1 MKKNSKQKNAEN
13 NLETGTWSDFIHQ
26 YSLQK
31 TLRFALI
38 PQGKTAEHI
47 KKKKLIDSHW
57 TSEGKNIATGED
69 AERAENYKIAKKLF
83 RKMDQLF
90 IDEALQKNNIQHAIK
105 EEERKVEKEIKKK
118 IAKLKEEKP
127 ETPPEELD
135 KLEKEERDKTFLKI
149 LENYY
154 ELYISGELQKQDD
167 SEDESKTEEGE
178 QVKKKK
184 KEKSPAEN
192 LTSQLKTF
200 FDDTASDWKEQYN
213 GYAKEKSE
221 TSKIIKEKSIKLI
234 TKKNKELLWI
244 LLWKIENGDI
254 TESFLQETFDKNKE
268 QVLELLHTFDDFT
281 TYFSGFHENRANV
294 YDTKDIKKTSI
305 AHRLFVEN
313 IDFFIEN
320 MERWKKIQKS
330 LTTQRRKDLKKL
342 DWDFD
347 TKIKEAEK
355 ELGFK
360 VKEVFAIKNY
370 VQFFS
375 QGGIDDYNL
384 ALGGNSANAGTE
396 KVQGLNEIINQTRQK
411 LEADKKDFPVFH
423 ELYKQILSENDNQF
437 IEVFESDEDLFTA
450 LQKYQ
455 KQILEVK
462 NRNST
467 GDEKTQNQKTDLP
480 KQIEKDFALLYE
492 DLKTNN
498 RKNGFFLS
506 QKSLQNLSI
515 EVLGRWDD
523 LQHLWYEYVDTLKRE
538 NGKPLTKKESE
549 LLKKQKA
556 LSFAQVEMLIQ
567 EAIDRDTENLKTK
580 WQKLLGI
587 TEENS
592 SHKNAAEN
600 FMEKFIRQSLEQVLQ
615 EKDQSENEIEEK
627 KAKSSFALQ
636 EVLFPL
642 KKEQELVRLQ
652 KIIATQDT
660 KELQKIA
667 AKDHKKAIKFY
678 LDSAQGLYHFLKFF
692 IIKSNVLD
700 NEQNEQAAHSHFQ
713 NRLKYLMDELN
724 PLELYNKAR
733 NYLTKKDYS
742 TEKIKLNFENSTL
755 ADGWD
760 ANKEEANTAVLFKK
774 NGLFYLGIMDKKH
787 NDSFKYTQAN
797 EIQKEIEPKDKKIK
811 KGKTEEVQNLKEDI
825 ELLHLL
831 LASNSNKES
840 YEKMN
845 YKFFPDAT
853 KMIPKCSTQLN
864 RVKKHFQNSSK
875 TYDVTSKSFIKP
887 IEISQTIYNL
897 NNKVY
902 GKEKQKKFQKGYLAS
917 TNDEKGYR
925 TALTG
930 WINFCKDFLNKYS
943 STALYDFSSLK
954 EAQEYES
961 LDKFYQ
967 EVNQL
972 CYQISFENIPAT
984 YIDALV
990 EKGRLYLFQIY
1001 NKDFS
1006 AYSSGKKNLHTLYWE
1021 SLFAKENLNDV
1032 VIKLN
1037 GQAELFYRLASIKNS
1052 FVHKENT
1059 LLKHK
1064 RYAKEW
1070 TDLCLELSNKTH
1082 YREDLKQLEKE
1093 GKIKVNDKNQILY
1106 QEKIIGRIVEQG
1118 KEIVKDK
1125 RFTQDKYLFHCPIT
1139 LNFKKS
1145 DPYYFNDKI
1154 NQHIAQQKTK
1164 HVIGID
1170 RGEKHLLYVTLLDED
1185 GRIIE
1190 QRSLNKID
1198 EGYAQN
1204 NAKNNNK
1211 DKEEYLTDYHAKL
1224 DRAEKDRDKAR
1235 KSWDIIENIKELK
1248 AGYLSQVV
1256 HLLSKMIIDN
1266 NTIVVLENLNMG
1278 FKRGRFAVEKQVY
1291 QKFERALIEKL
1302 NYLVFKEKKEHEAG
1316 HPLKA
1321 FQLTSKFESFEKL
1334 GTQSGILFYTA
1345 ASYTSKTDPI
1355 SGYMQTLYHKFHP
1368 KNTRDFFASFDS
1380 IEFDGKHFYFTYDLK
1395 KTVRE
1400 PKDGFPHKTQ
1410 WTVCSCVERSYYNTK
1425 NKTHS
1430 EPKVVSEDLKEL
1442 FKKFNIELKEDIQ
1455 TIIADENT
1463 DEKFLRSFLK
1473 YFNTILN
1480 MRVVHPKEEKG
1491 SSKNDFISSPV
1502 KPYFDSRKIAQFDG
1516 EQENKKQLPA
1526 NGDANGA
1533 YNIARKGIILQKKN
1547 YFREQIKVLL
1557 KAEKLSEKSF
1567 GAIKDTTTLQ
1577 TLFQEWLLWME
1588 FSNTD
1593 DKDIFQKK
1601 KNKVELTELGK
1612 EFFDFAKTLSVSKKD
1627 WQNFCQRKKVIKK
1640 QEETYEKYNKS

>member
-1 MKKNSKQKNAEN
+1 MKTNSKQKNAEKKSA
-13 NLETGTWSDFIHQ
+13 TGTWSDFIHQ

-38 PQGKTAEHI
+38 PQGKTGEHI
-47 KKKKLIDSHW
+47 KEKKLIDSHW

-90 IDEALQKNNIQHAIK
+90 IDEALQK
-105 EEERKVEKEIKKK
+105 
-118 IAKLKEEKP
+118 KP
-127 ETPPEELD
+127 S
-135 KLEKEERDKTFLKI
+135 KNFLEI

-154 ELYISGELQKQDD
+154 ELYQD
-167 SEDESKTEEGE
+167 
-178 QVKKKK
+178 K
-184 KEKSPAEN
+184 KETDKVTEN
-192 LTSQLKTF
+192 LATHLKTF
-200 FDDTASDWKEQYN
+200 FDATAGDWKNQYN
-213 GYAKEKSE
+213 NYAKEKDDK
-221 TSKIIKEKSIKLI
+221 KIKAVKSSGLSALLSNIDALI
-234 TKKNKELLWI
+234 F

-254 TESFLQETFDKNKE
+254 AESFLQKTFTKNKE
-268 QVLELLHTFDDFT
+268 QILKLLNTFDGFT

-294 YDTKDIKKTSI
+294 YDTSNDIKKTSI

-320 MERWKKIQKS
+320 MERWKKVQRS
-330 LTTQRRKDLKKL
+330 LTPQRKKDLKKL
-342 DWDFD
+342 GWDFAA
-347 TKIKEAEK
+347 KIKEAEK

-360 VKEVFAIKNY
+360 ANEMFTIKNY

-375 QGGIDDYNL
+375 QGGIDSYNL
-384 ALGGNSANAGTE
+384 ALGGKPATAGAK
-396 KVQGLNEIINQTRQK
+396 KVQGLNEIINLTRQK
-411 LEADKKDFPVFH
+411 LQADKKDFPVFH
-423 ELYKQILSENDNQF
+423 ELYKQILSENDKQF
-437 IEVFESDEDLFTA
+437 IEVFESDEGLFVA
-450 LQKYQ
+450 LQEYQ
-455 KQILEVK
+455 EQILQVK
-462 NRNST
+462 NRNAA
-467 GDEKTQNQKTDLP
+467 GNEETQNQKTNLP

-498 RKNGFFLS
+498 MKNGFFLS
-506 QKSLQNLSI
+506 EESLQKLSI
-515 EVLGRWDD
+515 EVLGGWNA
-523 LQHLWYEYVDTLKRE
+523 LQNLWYEHVDALKKE
-538 NGKPLTKKESE
+538 NGKPLTKKESG
-549 LLKKQKA
+549 LLKKQKV

-567 EAIDRDTENLKTK
+567 EAIDRDTENLKPK
-580 WQKLLGI
+580 WHKLLGI
-587 TEENS
+587 IEENS
-592 SHKNAAEN
+592 SNKNATEN

-615 EKDQSENEIEEK
+615 EKEQSENEIKEK
-627 KAKSSFALQ
+627 KNKSSFALQ
-636 EVLFPL
+636 EVLFPAS
-642 KKEQELVRLQ
+642 KEEELVGLQ
-652 KIIATQDT
+652 KILAAQDT
-660 KELQKIA
+660 KEFQKVV

-692 IIKSNVLD
+692 TVKPKDLNS
-700 NEQNEQAAHSHFQ
+700 EQKEQVADSDFQ
-713 NRLKYLMDELN
+713 GRLKYLMDELN
-724 PLELYNKAR
+724 PLELYNKTR

-742 TEKIKLNFENSTL
+742 VEKIKLNFENSTL

-760 ANKEEANTAVLFKK
+760 KNKESNNISILFKK
-774 NGLFYLGIMDKKH
+774 NGLFYLGVMNKDY
-787 NDSFKYTQAN
+787 NDSFKHTQAK
-797 EIQKEIEPKDKKIK
+797 EIQKEIERKNKKTK

-831 LASNSNKES
+831 LASNKES

-853 KMIPKCSTQLN
+853 KMIPKCSTQLKQ
-864 RVKKHFQNSSK
+864 VKKHFQNSTK

-925 TALTG
+925 TALTD

-943 STALYDFSSLK
+943 STAKYNFSSLK

-1001 NKDFS
+1001 SKDFS

-1021 SLFAKENLNDV
+1021 NLFAKENLNDV

-1037 GQAELFYRLASIKNS
+1037 GQAELFYRQASIKPKDV
-1052 FVHKENT
+1052 FVHKGNT
-1059 LLKHK
+1059 ILKSK

-1070 TDLCLELSNKTH
+1070 EDLGLELSNTTH
-1082 YREDLKQLEKE
+1082 YREDLKQVEKE

-1106 QEKIIGRIVEQG
+1106 QEKIIGRIVDEK

-1125 RFTQDKYLFHCPIT
+1125 RFTQEKYLFHCPIT
-1139 LNFKKS
+1139 LNFKES

-1170 RGEKHLLYVTLLDED
+1170 RGEKHLLYVSLLDED
-1185 GRIIE
+1185 GKIIE

-1198 EGYAQN
+1198 EGYAQDN
-1204 NAKNNNK
+1204 TKNNNK
-1211 DKEEYLTDYHAKL
+1211 DKEEYLTNYHAKL
-1224 DRAEKDRDKAR
+1224 DSAEKDRDKAR
-1235 KSWDIIENIKELK
+1235 KSWDTIENIKELK

-1266 NTIVVLENLNMG
+1266 NAIVVLENLNMG

-1302 NYLVFKEKKEHEAG
+1302 NYLVFKDKKEHEAG

-1368 KNTRDFFASFDS
+1368 KNTRDFFAFFDS
-1380 IEFDGKHFYFTYDLK
+1380 IEFDGKHFYFTYDLQ
-1395 KTVRE
+1395 KTAKE

-1442 FKKFNIELKEDIQ
+1442 FKKFDIELKEDIQ

-1463 DEKFLRSFLK
+1463 DEKFVKNFLK
-1473 YFNTILN
+1473 YFNAILN
-1480 MRVVHPKEEKG
+1480 MRVVNPKENKG
-1491 SSKNDFISSPV
+1491 SSENDFIFSPV
-1502 KPYFDSRKIAQFDG
+1502 KPYFDSRKIAQFAD
-1516 EQENKKQLPA
+1516 EQENKKLLPA

-1533 YNIARKGIILQKKN
+1533 YNIARKGIIVQKKN
-1547 YFREQIKVLL
+1547 YFREQINILL
-1557 KAEKLSEKSF
+1557 RGKELSKESF
-1567 GAIKDTTTLQ
+1567 LAIKDIKTHKALV
-1577 TLFQEWLLWME
+1577 EKWLDWME
-1588 FSNTD
+1588 ISTTG
-1593 DKDIFQKK
+1593 DKDIFQEKES
-1601 KNKVELTELGK
+1601 KVEFTELGK
-1612 EFFDFAKTLSVSKKD
+1612 EFFDFVKTLSVSKKD
-1627 WQNFCQRKKVIKK
+1627 WQNFCQRKKVIKE
-1640 QEETYEKYNKS
+1640 QEKIYEKYNKS

>member
-1 MKKNSKQKNAEN
+1 MKTNSKPKNAEN
-13 NLETGTWSDFIHQ
+13 KSKTGTWSDFIHQ

-69 AERAENYKIAKKLF
+69 AERAKNYKIAKKLF

-118 IAKLKEEKP
+118 IEKLKEEKP
-127 ETPPEELD
+127 ETTTEELD

-154 ELYISGELQKQDD
+154 ELYISGELQEQDD

-178 QVKKKK
+178 QG
-184 KEKSPAEN
+184 KSPAED
-192 LTSQLKTF
+192 LATHLKTF

-213 GYAKEKSE
+213 GYTKEKDDK
-221 TSKIIKEKSIKLI
+221 KIKAVKSNGLSALLS
-234 TKKNKELLWI
+234 NKDALRL
-244 LLWKIENGDI
+244 LLWKIESGDI

-268 QVLELLHTFDDFT
+268 QVLKLLHTFDDFT
-281 TYFSGFHENRANV
+281 TYFRGFHENRANV
-294 YDTKDIKKTSI
+294 YDTSNDIKKTSI

-320 MERWKKIQKS
+320 IERWNKIQKS
-330 LTTQRRKDLKKL
+330 LTTQRKKDLKNL
-342 DWDFD
+342 GWDFD
-347 TKIKEAEK
+347 AKIKEAEK

-360 VKEVFAIKNY
+360 VKEIFAIKNY
-370 VQFFS
+370 VRFFS

-384 ALGGNSANAGTE
+384 ALGGKPATAGAK
-396 KVQGLNEIINQTRQK
+396 KVQGLNEIIYPTRQK
-411 LEADKKDFPVFH
+411 LQADKRDFPVFH
-423 ELYKQILSENDNQF
+423 ELYKQILSEKDNQF

-450 LQKYQ
+450 LQEYQ

-462 NRNST
+462 NRNSIE
-467 GDEKTQNQKTDLP
+467 DEETQNQKTDLP

-515 EVLGRWDD
+515 EVLGGWNT
-523 LQHLWYEYVDTLKRE
+523 LHHLWYEHVDTLS
-538 NGKPLTKKESE
+538 LTKKESE

-567 EAIDRDTENLKTK
+567 EAIDRDTENLKSK
-580 WQKLLGI
+580 WHELLGI

-592 SHKNAAEN
+592 SHKNATKN

-615 EKDQSENEIEEK
+615 EKDQSENEIKEK
-627 KAKSSFALQ
+627 KSKSSFALQ
-636 EVLFPL
+636 EVLFPP
-642 KKEQELVRLQ
+642 KKEKELVRLQ
-652 KIIATQDT
+652 KVLATQNT

-667 AKDHKKAIKFY
+667 AKDHKRAIKFY

-692 IIKSNVLD
+692 TVKPKDLSF
-700 NEQNEQAAHSHFQ
+700 EQKKQATDSDFQ
-713 NRLKYLMDELN
+713 GRLKYLMDELN

-742 TEKIKLNFENSTL
+742 TEKIKLNFENTTL
-755 ADGWD
+755 AAGWD
-760 ANKEEANTAVLFKK
+760 VNKEEANTAVLFKK
-774 NGLFYLGIMDKKH
+774 NGLFYLGVMNKEY
-787 NDSFKYTQAN
+787 NDSFKHTQAN
-797 EIQKEIEPKDKKIK
+797 EIQKEIEKKNKTIK
-811 KGKTEEVQNLKEDI
+811 QIKTEEVQNLKEDI

-831 LASNSNKES
+831 LASSNKES

-853 KMIPKCSTQLN
+853 KMIPKCSTQLKE
-864 RVKKHFQNSSK
+864 VKKHFQNSTK
-875 TYDVTSKSFIKP
+875 TYDVTSKNFIKP

-902 GKEKQKKFQKGYLAS
+902 GKNKKFQKGYLAS

-925 TALTG
+925 TALTD

-943 STALYDFSSLK
+943 STAKYNFSFLK

-972 CYQISFENIPAT
+972 CYQISFENIPAI

-1021 SLFAKENLNDV
+1021 NLFAKENLNDV

-1059 LLKHK
+1059 ILKHK

-1070 TDLCLELSNKTH
+1070 ADLCLELSNKTH

-1106 QEKIIGRIVEQG
+1106 QEKIIGRIVEEG

-1154 NQHIAQQKTK
+1154 NQHLAQQKPK

-1185 GRIIE
+1185 GKIIE

-1204 NAKNNNK
+1204 NNKN
-1211 DKEEYLTDYHAKL
+1211 KEEYLTDYHAKL

-1235 KSWDIIENIKELK
+1235 KSWDTIENIKELK

-1266 NTIVVLENLNMG
+1266 NAIVVLENLNMG

-1395 KTVRE
+1395 KTARE
-1400 PKDGFPHKTQ
+1400 PNDGFPHKTQ

-1425 NKTHS
+1425 NKTHT

-1557 KAEKLSEKSF
+1557 KAENLTESKIEESTFKR
-1567 GAIKDTTTLQ
+1567 IKNQEALEA
-1577 TLFQEWLLWME
+1577 LVQEWLDWME
-1588 FSNTD
+1588 TSNTD
-1593 DKDIFQKK
+1593 DKNIFQKK
-1601 KNKVELTELGK
+1601 KSKVELTDLGK

>member
-1 MKKNSKQKNAEN
+1 MTTNSKQKNAEK

-38 PQGKTAEHI
+38 PQGKTGEHI

-69 AERAENYKIAKKLF
+69 AERAKNYKIAKKLF

-90 IDEALQKNNIQHAIK
+90 IDEALQKKPSKNFL
-105 EEERKVEKEIKKK
+105 EI
-118 IAKLKEEKP
+118 
-127 ETPPEELD
+127 LD
-135 KLEKEERDKTFLKI
+135 
-149 LENYY
+149 NYY
-154 ELYISGELQKQDD
+154 ELYISGELQEQDD
-167 SEDESKTEEGE
+167 SKDKKTEEGE
-178 QVKKKK
+178 QD
-184 KEKSPAEN
+184 KEEKKSPAGN
-192 LTSQLKTF
+192 LATHLKTF
-200 FDDTASDWKEQYN
+200 FDATTDDWKKQYN
-213 GYAKEKSE
+213 NYAKGKND
-221 TSKIIKEKSIKLI
+221 KKIKLV
-234 TKKNKELLWI
+234 KSSGLSALFSNKDALSL

-254 TESFLQETFDKNKE
+254 AESFLQETFGKNKE
-268 QVLELLHTFDDFT
+268 QILELLHTFDSFA
-281 TYFSGFHENRANV
+281 TYFKGFHENRANV
-294 YDTKDIKKTSI
+294 YHTKDIKKTSI

-320 MERWKKIQKS
+320 MERWEKIQKS
-330 LTTQRRKDLKKL
+330 LTPQRKKDLKKIG
-342 DWDFD
+342 WDFA

-360 VKEVFAIKNY
+360 VNEMFTIKNY

-375 QGGIDDYNL
+375 QGGIDSYNL
-384 ALGGNSANAGTE
+384 ALGGKPATAGE
-396 KVQGLNEIINQTRQK
+396 KKVQGLNEIVNLTRQNLTRQK
-411 LEADKKDFPVFH
+411 FRADKKDFPVFH
-423 ELYKQILSENDNQF
+423 ELYKQILSENDKQF
-437 IEVFESDEDLFTA
+437 IEVFESGEDLFAA

-455 KQILEVK
+455 KQILQVK

-467 GDEKTQNQKTDLP
+467 GDEETQNEKSDLP
-480 KQIEKDFALLYE
+480 KQIEKDFSLLYE

-498 RKNGFFLS
+498 MKNGFFLS
-506 QKSLQNLSI
+506 EESLQNLSI
-515 EVLGRWDD
+515 EVLGGWNT
-523 LQHLWYEYVDTLKRE
+523 LQNLWYEHVDVLKQE

-549 LLKKQKA
+549 LLKKQKV

-580 WQKLLGI
+580 WQELLGI

-592 SHKNAAEN
+592 SNKNAAEN

-615 EKDQSENEIEEK
+615 EKDQSENETKEK
-627 KAKSSFALQ
+627 KNKNSFALQ
-636 EVLFPL
+636 EVLFPP
-642 KKEQELVRLQ
+642 KEEKELVRLQ
-652 KIIATQDT
+652 EILAIQDT
-660 KELQKIA
+660 KELQEVA

-692 IIKSNVLD
+692 TVKPKDLNS
-700 NEQNEQAAHSHFQ
+700 EQKEQAADSDFQ
-713 NRLKYLMDELN
+713 GRLKYLMDELN
-724 PLELYNKAR
+724 PLELYNKTR

-742 TEKIKLNFENSTL
+742 VEKIKLNFENSTL

-760 ANKEEANTAVLFKK
+760 KNKESDNISILFKK
-774 NGLFYLGIMDKKH
+774 NGLFYLGVMNKEY
-787 NDSFKYTQAN
+787 NDSFEHTQAN
-797 EIQKEIEPKDKKIK
+797 EIQKEIERKNKKIK

-831 LASNSNKES
+831 LASSSKES

-853 KMIPKCSTQLN
+853 KMIPKCSTQLKQ
-864 RVKKHFQNSSK
+864 VKKHFQNSTK
-875 TYDVTSKSFIKP
+875 TYNVASKSFIKP

-902 GKEKQKKFQKGYLAS
+902 GKEKKKKFQKGYLAS
-917 TNDEKGYR
+917 SNDEKGYR
-925 TALTG
+925 TALTD

-943 STALYDFSSLK
+943 STAKYNFSSLK

-990 EKGRLYLFQIY
+990 EKGRLYFFQIY
-1001 NKDFS
+1001 SKDFS

-1021 SLFAKENLNDV
+1021 NLFAKENLNDA

-1037 GQAELFYRLASIKNS
+1037 GQAELFYRQASIKPKDV

-1059 LLKHK
+1059 ILKHK

-1070 TDLCLELSNKTH
+1070 ENLDLELSNKTH
-1082 YREDLKQLEKE
+1082 YREDLKQLEKD
-1093 GKIKVNDKNQILY
+1093 GKIKVDNKNQIFY
-1106 QEKIIGRIVEQG
+1106 QEKIIGRIVGEK

-1125 RFTQDKYLFHCPIT
+1125 RFTQEKYLFHCPIT
-1139 LNFKKS
+1139 LNFKES

-1154 NQHIAQQKTK
+1154 NRRLAQQKPK
-1164 HVIGID
+1164 HLIGID
-1170 RGEKHLLYVTLLDED
+1170 RGEKHLLYIILLNED
-1185 GRIIE
+1185 GKIIE

-1198 EGYAQN
+1198 EGYAQDNTQN

-1211 DKEEYLTDYHAKL
+1211 DKEEYLTNYHAKL

-1235 KSWDIIENIKELK
+1235 KSWDTIENIKELK

-1256 HLLSKMIIDN
+1256 YLLSKMIIDN
-1266 NTIVVLENLNMG
+1266 NAIVVLENLNMG

-1302 NYLVFKEKKEHEAG
+1302 NYLVFKDKKEHEAG

-1321 FQLTSKFESFEKL
+1321 FQLTKKFQSFEKL

-1345 ASYTSKTDPI
+1345 AGYTSKTDPL
-1355 SGYMQTLYHKFHP
+1355 SGYMQTLYHKFDP

-1400 PKDGFPHKTQ
+1400 PKEGFPHKTQ

-1442 FKKFNIELKEDIQ
+1442 FKKFDIELKKDIQ

-1463 DEKFLRSFLK
+1463 DEKFVKSFLK
-1473 YFNTILN
+1473 YFNAILN
-1480 MRVVHPKEEKG
+1480 MRVVNPKEEKG
-1491 SSKNDFISSPV
+1491 SSENDFIFSPV

-1516 EQENKKQLPA
+1516 EQENKKLLPA

-1533 YNIARKGIILQKKN
+1533 YNIARKGIIVQKKN
-1547 YFREQIKVLL
+1547 YFREQIKILL
-1557 KAEKLSEKSF
+1557 RAERLSESKLEENTF
-1567 GAIKDTTTLQ
+1567 KKIKNQETLQ

-1588 FSNTD
+1588 ISTTG
-1593 DKDIFQKK
+1593 DKDISQKK
-1601 KNKVELTELGK
+1601 KSKVELTELGK
-1612 EFFDFAKTLSVSKKD
+1612 EFFDFMKTLSVSKKD
-1627 WQNFCQRKKVIKK
+1627 WQNFCQRKKVIKE
-1640 QEETYEKYNKS
+1640 QEKIYEKYNKS